1 MAEAA
6 QRMKTMRQR
15 RRTNHLREL
24 RLIVPDARD
33 PIVKARVAAAVAAL
47 DPADE
52 EDALRWIEA
61 VSEFDIEGWTGQ
73 E

>member
-1 MAEAA
+1 MSAVAE
-6 QRMKTMRQR
+6 RMKILRQR
-15 RRTNHLREL
+15 RRANHLREL
-24 RLIVPDARD
+24 RLVVPDARD
-33 PIVKARVAAAVAAL
+33 PAVKARVAAAIAAL

-61 VSEFDIEGWTGQ
+61 VSQFDDEEWTGQ